1 MREQIKQWLAVGNRA
16 AWVIFGLF
24 TLLIF
29 GQTLLFDHFAFR
41 ELALQPSAQN
51 TLAML
56 MSKLAASMLF
66 ASFTFLL
73 RDKRWLIALSLVI
86 DTWFIA
92 NLIYMRNNHILL
104 DAEAFNMSGNL
115 HGYFWSVL
123 IYIEWW
129 IDLLFYGLTALFSL
143 VFLFTKQS
151 SRCWQ
156 AWLAMVAISAVLYL
170 SAEGLYVNEKKKVQS
185 ETKYD
190 AVPFIREH
198 REPVYGNHFPTTVAN
213 TSVLYSPIYITSDY
227 YLMINDIQPE
237 RPLTPHAV
245 RRAAGS
251 PRESGKLGPDA
262 ADYAQSLSLDAK
274 RPCALRQSYPY
285 PDSGCPFGGR
295 TDDCQYG
302 SSAYQCRRHLSAL
315 FAQYLSC
322 DYETGAGQR
331 YLSSPARHLCVEP
344 NGDVARLRL

>member
-1 MREQIKQWLAVGNRA
+1 MAGRVPHHCRMSVYYQSMREQIKQWLAVDNRA
-16 AWVIFGLF
+16 NWVIFGLF
-24 TLLIF
+24 TVLIF

-51 TLAML
+51 TVAML
-56 MSKLAASMLF
+56 MSKLAAAILF

-129 IDLLFYGLTALFSL
+129 IDLLFYGLTALFSV
-143 VFLFTKQS
+143 VFFFTTQS
-151 SRCWQ
+151 RRCWQ
-156 AWLAMVAISAVLYL
+156 AWLTMVALSVVLYL
-170 SAEGLYVNEKKKVQS
+170 SAEALYVNEKKKVQA

-190 AVPFIREH
+190 AAPFIREH
-198 REPVYGNHFPTTVAN
+198 REPVYGTHFPTTVAH

-227 YLMINDIQPE
+227 YLMINDIQPD
-237 RPLTPHAV
+237 RPLTPH
-245 RRAAGS
+245 
-251 PRESGKLGPDA
+251 
-262 ADYAQSLSLDAK
+262 DYAVMAHLDNGEDSVTLDAPLIIVLLESLENWVLTPQIMPNLY
-274 RPCALRQSYPY
+274 RLTNHDHVFYANRIHTQIVGAPSA
-285 PDSGCPFGGR
+285 DG
-295 TDDCQYG
+295 QYG
-302 SSAYQCRRHLSAL
+302 LAAYQRRWYLSAL
-315 FAQYLSC
+315 FA
-322 DYETGAGQR
+322 
-331 YLSSPARHLCVEP
+331 
-344 NGDVARLRL
+344 